1 MNFYIPFETA
11 LQFLTNAY
19 LASVMLL
26 IAASS
31 IGLAVIE
38 TIEATDD

>member
-11 LQFLTNAY
+11 LQFLINAY
-19 LASVMLL
+19 LVSVMLL

-31 IGLAVIE
+31 IGLALIE
-38 TIEATDD
+38 IIESINE